1 VGQAIRIGVWCDYG
15 VTLRATE
22 GIGVFIYNLV
32 AGLLSLEEPVE
43 VVLLVRAGDQHVAA
57 ELARRFPGR
66 LHTVPQLWP
75 VINSSARLTDLLQAG
90 VRFLGLVQR
99 KLHGLERRLRNRE
112 SKIDNGGSRK
122 TSFQWALTSLD
133 LLSSILDPAHLFD
146 SLRSRAEAACD
157 VWLIPSIRFRYRL
170 TFPSVLVIHDLVHM
184 HYPDAVPADV
194 GAELRREARLRAVE
208 ATLCACMSRFIRD
221 TDLLG
226 VLRLDPTKV
235 RLIRPAAPADFP
247 PLSVEEAARLRPVQL
262 TRPYLFYP
270 AAFRSYKNHR
280 TLVEAVRVLRDRHG
294 EDHFDVVFTGIH
306 RVPKDLA
313 QRIEEAGLRDR
324 VHVFRCVDRPT
335 LGALYHCAYATIVPS
350 LYEQGS
356 FPIYEALHWGCPVA
370 CSRIPSLLEQCQ
382 PLGDA
387 MIYFDPL
394 DPDDLAR
401 TVLTIRDN
409 RETILDHQQSAGKA
423 LWQRTWADAARDWL
437 AGFREAVE
445 MSTKAAPPSRYRPFP
460 KPSKRSA

>member
-1 VGQAIRIGVWCDYG
+1 
-15 VTLRATE
+15 
-22 GIGVFIYNLV
+22 
-32 AGLLSLEEPVE
+32 
-43 VVLLVRAGDQHVAA
+43 
-57 ELARRFPGR
+57 
-66 LHTVPQLWP
+66 
-75 VINSSARLTDLLQAG
+75 
-90 VRFLGLVQR
+90 
-99 KLHGLERRLRNRE
+99 
-112 SKIDNGGSRK
+112 
-122 TSFQWALTSLD
+122 
-133 LLSSILDPAHLFD
+133 
-146 SLRSRAEAACD
+146 
-157 VWLIPSIRFRYRL
+157 
-170 TFPSVLVIHDLVHM
+170 
-184 HYPDAVPADV
+184 
-194 GAELRREARLRAVE
+194 
-208 ATLCACMSRFIRD
+208 MSRFIRD

-437 AGFREAVE
+437 AVFREAVE